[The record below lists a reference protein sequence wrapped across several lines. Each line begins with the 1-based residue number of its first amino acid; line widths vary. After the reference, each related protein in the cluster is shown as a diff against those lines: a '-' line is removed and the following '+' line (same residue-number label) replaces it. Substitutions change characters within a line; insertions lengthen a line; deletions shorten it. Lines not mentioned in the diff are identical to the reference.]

1 MSSIIDISKAV
12 TPSDTL
18 EIQPLRRATKPAE
31 PYPTEAL
38 GKTIKPALDAVQ
50 SAIQA
55 PAALC
60 AQSFLAG
67 AALAVQGAAN
77 LKLHGDTKPLS
88 AYFLT
93 IAESGERKSAA
104 DGQALRPHRAWQQEA
119 FKFHADEMKDYTI
132 KKSVYDKEKAR
143 LLNVGKK
150 EQINI
155 GELNKLI
162 EPLPPRLPLL
172 LTEEPT
178 FEGVFKHLHSGLPS
192 IGIFS
197 DEGGRLIGGHAM
209 NAENKLKT
217 MASLS
222 KLWDGQPIDRV
233 RSGDGSMILY
243 HRRCSLHLMVQPLAA
258 DGFINDDAAID
269 QGILSRVLMVKP
281 DSTKGT
287 RLFKDVDFQGSAAVA
302 KYNKA
307 VTALLNSW
315 RWDKETGELS
325 LNAIGLTV
333 DAMRMWIAYHDHI
346 EQQQGQDGAY
356 RPITGLASKA
366 AEHAARLAGII
377 QLFDEPTA
385 KEIMLD
391 YMAYGIK
398 LADFYLGEAL
408 RIKESTESKEI
419 TEAEKL
425 LKWLK
430 TEALKNIYPT
440 KVYQF
445 APGGLRTKDK
455 VIPILK
461 LLEGHGYLAPIPP
474 DMAIE
479 IDGKIRKQAW
489 HVVAYAPDEVVR

>member
-1 MSSIIDISKAV
+1 
-12 TPSDTL
+12 
-18 EIQPLRRATKPAE
+18 
-31 PYPTEAL
+31 
-38 GKTIKPALDAVQ
+38 
-50 SAIQA
+50 
-55 PAALC
+55 
-60 AQSFLAG
+60 
-67 AALAVQGAAN
+67 
-77 LKLHGDTKPLS
+77 
-88 AYFLT
+88 
-93 IAESGERKSAA
+93 
-104 DGQALRPHRAWQQEA
+104 
-119 FKFHADEMKDYTI
+119 
-132 KKSVYDKEKAR
+132 
-143 LLNVGKK
+143 
-150 EQINI
+150 
-155 GELNKLI
+155 
-162 EPLPPRLPLL
+162 
-172 LTEEPT
+172 
-178 FEGVFKHLHSGLPS
+178 
-192 IGIFS
+192 
-197 DEGGRLIGGHAM
+197 
-209 NAENKLKT
+209 

-258 DGFINDDAAID
+258 DGFINDDGAID

-287 RLFKDVDFQGSAAVA
+287 RLFRDVDFQGSAAVA
-302 KYNKA
+302 KYNQA

-346 EQQQGQDGAY
+346 ERQQGQDGVY

-366 AEHAARLAGII
+366 AEHAARLAGIT

-385 KEIMLD
+385 KEIMQD

-398 LADFYLGEAL
+398 LVDFYLSEAL

-430 TEALKNIYPT
+430 AEGLKNIYPT

-455 VIPILK
+455 AMPILK
-461 LLEGHGYLAPIPP
+461 LLEGHG
-474 DMAIE
+474 
-479 IDGKIRKQAW
+479 
-489 HVVAYAPDEVVR
+489 